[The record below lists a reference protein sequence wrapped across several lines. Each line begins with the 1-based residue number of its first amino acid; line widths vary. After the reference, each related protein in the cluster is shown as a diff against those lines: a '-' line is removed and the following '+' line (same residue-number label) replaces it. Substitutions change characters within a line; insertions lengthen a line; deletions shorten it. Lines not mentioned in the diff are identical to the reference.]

1 MFETIVMPLIGGIFI
16 GLAAAT
22 LLLFKGRIAGICGIV
37 FSLLESKEPN
47 KHWRLAFILSL
58 IFGTFIAHFIFS
70 TPIPGAPSEST
81 QQIVIAGL
89 IAGAGSYLA
98 NGCTSG
104 HGVCGIGRGSIRSLV
119 ATMTFMFTGIV
130 TVTLLRVFGA

>member
-1 MFETIVMPLIGGIFI
+1 MFDNVLMPLIGGIFI

-47 KHWRLAFILSL
+47 KHWRVAFILSL
-58 IFGTFIAHFIFS
+58 MLGTYLAHILFN
-70 TPIPGAPSEST
+70 TPIPAAPTESGL
-81 QQIVIAGL
+81 QIAIAGL
-89 IAGAGSYLA
+89 ILGAGSYLA

-104 HGVCGIGRGSIRSLV
+104 HGVCGIGRGSVRSLT
-119 ATMTFMFTGIV
+119 ATITFMFTGIV
-130 TVTLLRVFGA
+130 TVFLLRSFGG